1 MKHVSWLYFIFPF
14 WISFRSWARVSAVPQ
29 LGRKGSVPAR
39 SNSGAPKRSS
49 CSLKQ
54 QLLISQAG
62 RGEQSLDTFP
72 KNVQNL
78 NGVLNVFF
86 PQNQKSETERLRRAQ
101 LSVCLSLSL
110 SLQGAPLAPLPPLLC
125 DSRLPSPLSTRAS
138 VTKGVVLRA
147 HFVLFSSFRITTKR
161 RLHSNPQQFII
172 VLILSLE

>member
-1 MKHVSWLYFIFPF
+1 M
-14 WISFRSWARVSAVPQ
+14 PQ

-54 QLLISQAG
+54 QLLISQADH
-62 RGEQSLDTFP
+62 GEQSLDTFP

-78 NGVLNVFF
+78 SGVLNGFF

-101 LSVCLSLSL
+101 LSVCLSL

-147 HFVLFSSFRITTKR
+147 AHRLCWR
-161 RLHSNPQQFII
+161 RAFCLIQQFPNYDQEATSFKSTTVHYCPNII
-172 VLILSLE
+172 FGVN